1 MSRTSFD
8 LTDHGR
14 CTSCGSCCASV
25 IPVSDVEYDMLEQL
39 VKNGQIQQA
48 DHHWPDTGCTVDLT
62 CPFLN
67 PDGGDKKC
75 TIYDKRPYICR
86 CYKCDHIE
94 NPNALANLQLINTK
108 PRNLWNLFGMTGFA
122 ENGKPILLKNC
133 PKIVVASAKGEQL
146 KFSLGDSIA
155 VKTKK
160 NDKFVGIILLLN
172 KDTMIIVEGKTHD
185 QITLPFSALIEIDKS

>member
-1 MSRTSFD
+1 MPGISFD

-14 CTSCGSCCASV
+14 CTGCGSCCASV
-25 IPVSDVEYDMLEQL
+25 IPVSDAEYDVLEQL
-39 VKNGQIQQA
+39 VKNGRIQQA
-48 DHHWPDTGCTVDLT
+48 DHHWPDNGCTVDLT

-94 NPNALANLQLINTK
+94 NPGASANLPLVGAK
-108 PRNLWNLFGMTGFA
+108 SRNLWNLFGMTGFA
-122 ENGKPILLKNC
+122 QDGKPILLKNC
-133 PKIVVASAKGEQL
+133 PAMVVTGTKGERMTL
-146 KFSLGDSIA
+146 NLGDSIA

-160 NDKFVGIILLLN
+160 DDKFIGTILLLK
-172 KDTMIIVEGKTHD
+172 KDTVTIVEGKTHD
-185 QITLPFSALIEIDKS
+185 QITLPFSALTEIDRP